1 MIQKYFKFFIILI
14 TLLNFSQLFASE
26 KVTFLDLDAVLN
38 NSQKGKVIVDKLND
52 FKNLNSNYFETKS
65 KEIKKKEQ
73 ELINK
78 KNILSEEEFEK
89 NFVVLKKEIEEFN
102 KENKDNL
109 LKYEKLKKKELDN
122 FINKITPLIEDY
134 TVKNSISL
142 VLNQKNIFIGNNK
155 YDITDDIIKL
165 INKEFK
171 ND

>member
-1 MIQKYFKFFIILI
+1 MTKKYFKFFIILV
-14 TLLNFSQLFASE
+14 TLSNFSQLLASE

-38 NSQKGKVIVDKLND
+38 NSQKGKVIVEKLND
-52 FKNLNSNYFETKS
+52 FKNLNSNYFEIKS
-65 KEIKKKEQ
+65 KEIKKNEQ

-109 LKYEKLKKKELDN
+109 LKYEKLKKKELDD

-142 VLNQKNIFIGNNK
+142 VLNQKNIFIGSND
-155 YDITDDIIKL
+155 YDITGDIIN
-165 INKEFK
+165 IVDK
-171 ND
+171 NL

>member
-1 MIQKYFKFFIILI
+1 MIKKYFKFFIFLI

-38 NSQKGKVIVDKLND
+38 NSQKGKVIVKKLND
-52 FKNLNSNYFETKS
+52 LKNLNSNYFETKS

-109 LKYEKLKKKELDN
+109 LKYEKLKKKELDD

-142 VLNQKNIFIGNNK
+142 VLNQKNIFIGSNE
-155 YDITDDIIKL
+155 YDITDDIIN
-165 INKEFK
+165 IVDK
-171 ND
+171 NL

>member
-38 NSQKGKVIVDKLND
+38 NSQKGMVIVKKLND
-52 FKNLNSNYFETKS
+52 LKNLNSNYFETKS
-65 KEIKKKEQ
+65 KTIKKKEQ

-102 KENKDNL
+102 KENKNNL

-134 TVKNSISL
+134 TIKNSISL
-142 VLNQKNIFIGNNK
+142 VINQKNIFIGNNK
-155 YDITDDIIKL
+155 YDITDDII
-165 INKEFK
+165 NMVDK
-171 ND
+171 NL

>member
-38 NSQKGKVIVDKLND
+38 NSQKGKVIVKKLND
-52 FKNLNSNYFETKS
+52 LKNLNSNYFETKS

-109 LKYEKLKKKELDN
+109 LKYEKLKKKELDD

-142 VLNQKNIFIGNNK
+142 VLNQKNIFIGSNE
-155 YDITDDIIKL
+155 YDITDDIIN
-165 INKEFK
+165 IVDK
-171 ND
+171 NL

>member
-1 MIQKYFKFFIILI
+1 MIKKYFKFFFILI

-38 NSQKGKVIVDKLND
+38 NSQNGKVIVKKLND
-52 FKNLNSNYFETKS
+52 LKNLNSNYFETKS

-142 VLNQKNIFIGNNK
+142 VLNQKNIFIGSNE
-155 YDITDDIIKL
+155 YDITDDIIN
-165 INKEFK
+165 IVDK
-171 ND
+171 NL

>member
-38 NSQKGKVIVDKLND
+38 NSQKGKVIVKKLND
-52 FKNLNSNYFETKS
+52 LKNLNSNYFETKS

-134 TVKNSISL
+134 TIKNSISL
-142 VLNQKNIFIGNNK
+142 VLNQKNIFIGSNK
-155 YDITDDIIKL
+155 YDITDDIIR
-165 INKEFK
+165 IVDK
-171 ND
+171 NL

>member
-1 MIQKYFKFFIILI
+1 MIKKYFKFFFILI

-38 NSQKGKVIVDKLND
+38 NSQNGKVIVKKLND
-52 FKNLNSNYFETKS
+52 LKNLNSNYFETKS

-89 NFVVLKKEIEEFN
+89 NFVVLKKVFVEFN

-142 VLNQKNIFIGNNK
+142 VLNQKNIFIGSNE
-155 YDITDDIIKL
+155 YDITDDIIN
-165 INKEFK
+165 IVDK
-171 ND
+171 NL

>member
-38 NSQKGKVIVDKLND
+38 NSQKGKVIVKKLND
-52 FKNLNSNYFETKS
+52 LKNLNSNYFETKS

-142 VLNQKNIFIGNNK
+142 VLNQKNIFIGSNE
-155 YDITDDIIKL
+155 YDITDDIIN
-165 INKEFK
+165 IVDK
-171 ND
+171 NL

>member
-1 MIQKYFKFFIILI
+1 MIKKYFKFFFILI

-38 NSQKGKVIVDKLND
+38 NSQKGKVIVKKLND
-52 FKNLNSNYFETKS
+52 LKNLNSNYFETKS

-142 VLNQKNIFIGNNK
+142 VLNQKNIFIGSNE
-155 YDITDDIIKL
+155 YDITDDIIN
-165 INKEFK
+165 IVDK
-171 ND
+171 NL

>member
-1 MIQKYFKFFIILI
+1 MIKKYFNFIIILI
-14 TLLNFSQLFASE
+14 TFLNFSQLFASE

-38 NSQKGKVIVDKLND
+38 NSQKGKVIVKKLND
-52 FKNLNSNYFETKS
+52 LKNLNSNYFETKS

-142 VLNQKNIFIGNNK
+142 VLNQKNIFIGSNE
-155 YDITDDIIKL
+155 YDITDDIIN
-165 INKEFK
+165 IVDK
-171 ND
+171 NL

>member
-14 TLLNFSQLFASE
+14 TFLNFSQLFASE

-38 NSQKGKVIVDKLND
+38 NSQNGKVIVKKLND
-52 FKNLNSNYFETKS
+52 LKNLNSNYFETKS

-142 VLNQKNIFIGNNK
+142 VLNQKNIFIGSNE
-155 YDITDDIIKL
+155 YDITDDIIN
-165 INKEFK
+165 IVDK
-171 ND
+171 NL